1 MPNEPSFVRQG
12 HAQAIMNVL
21 RPAMHRWEELWFF
34 SEAGVLDFPRDLSNA
49 YNLTKLSISAGII
62 DEDAIEIIGPTL
74 HNLPGVI
81 RDLDLEVLD
90 FDSLFLLGK
99 CYPMHLER
107 LERLKLNYE
116 GWIQGILNL
125 LSDVR
130 DSLISADI
138 HVDGQW
144 SCSTQY
150 RSLVPHISTASFT
163 AIRYL
168 KLWIYDANI
177 DLFEY
182 LEMGSLEV
190 IDLSV
195 NWITIQ
201 ERARNIAPL
210 VDFITNRS
218 ASLQT
223 CTMKFNRSPYDWAA
237 MAFYNPEIMRLR
249 TYMFYNVGLETV
261 MRYAIAG
268 SPNVFTRIRLIPED
282 KPSRFTIGWDESNN

>member
-1 MPNEPSFVRQG
+1 
-12 HAQAIMNVL
+12 
-21 RPAMHRWEELWFF
+21 MHRWEELWFF

-107 LERLKLNYE
+107 LERLKLHYE

-282 KPSRFTIGWDESNN
+282 KPSRFTIGWDESNNY

>member
-1 MPNEPSFVRQG
+1 MPNEPSSVLQG

-107 LERLKLNYE
+107 LERLKLHYE

-282 KPSRFTIGWDESNN
+282 KPSRFTIGWDENNN

>member
-34 SEAGVLDFPRDLSNA
+34 SETGVLDFPRDLSNA

-107 LERLKLNYE
+107 LERLKLHYE

-223 CTMKFNRSPYDWAA
+223 CIMKFNRSPYDWAA

-282 KPSRFTIGWDESNN
+282 KPSRFTIGWDENNN